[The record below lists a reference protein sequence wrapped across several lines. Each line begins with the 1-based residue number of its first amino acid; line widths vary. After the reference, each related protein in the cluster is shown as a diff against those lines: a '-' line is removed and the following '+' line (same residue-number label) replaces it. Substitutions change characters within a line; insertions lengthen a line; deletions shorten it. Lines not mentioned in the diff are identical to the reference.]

1 MIAVDRPARK
11 HTPCTENPPLS
22 HRRDA
27 TALPE
32 GVDRAAQF
40 PQVNRSRQ
48 RVARRSD
55 REHAVKPKIL
65 VVLGIMGCLPVGG
78 TGVAWNT
85 LQHLIALRR
94 LGYDVYYVEA
104 TAVWPFNATTD
115 DCTFPVTYISNL
127 LNRFGFD
134 GKWAYVA
141 AHSDNRCYGLSEL
154 QVNDLYAR
162 ADAIINLFG
171 GTILR
176 DEHMRCP
183 IRIYLETDPVVHQI
197 RIANGEQRYID
208 LVAAHTA
215 MFTWGANYGE
225 PDCGVPLGSFKYK
238 PTRSPVLLDCWDFP
252 CNPAARYFTTIGHW
266 DQSVKDLEYNGE
278 RYSWSKHCEF
288 LKILELPNRTTQEFS
303 LALAIDDPN
312 AVQML
317 EGYGWRVEDAYQVS
331 ETLEGYRNYIWGS
344 RGELTVAKDMNVRL
358 RSGWFSERSACYLA
372 AGKPVVTQ
380 ETGFSKSISTGLGL
394 CAFQKLEDIPP
405 ALEAINSDYP
415 RHSRAAKEIAAEYF
429 DAEKVLRQVMIE
441 AGL

>member
-1 MIAVDRPARK
+1 MSSETLTPLLSQRNAPLEATDSRCFESIERK
-11 HTPCTENPPLS
+11 
-22 HRRDA
+22 R
-27 TALPE
+27 
-32 GVDRAAQF
+32 
-40 PQVNRSRQ
+40 NR
-48 RVARRSD
+48 V
-55 REHAVKPKIL
+55 HAGKSKVV
-65 VVLGIMGCLPVGG
+65 VVLGIMGCLPVAG

-85 LQHLIALRR
+85 LQHLIGLRR

-115 DCTFPVTYISNL
+115 DCTFPVTYISTL
-127 LNRFGFD
+127 LNRFGFE

-154 QVNDLYAR
+154 QVKDLYAR

-208 LVAAHTA
+208 LIRAHTSL
-215 MFTWGANYGE
+215 FTWGANYGE
-225 PDCGVPLGSFKYK
+225 PDCGVPVRPFSYNR
-238 PTRSPVLLDCWDFP
+238 TRSPVLLDYWDVP
-252 CNPAARYFTTIGHW
+252 YNPAARYFTTIGHW
-266 DQSVKDLEYNGE
+266 DQSVKDLEYEGE
-278 RYSWSKHCEF
+278 RYSWSKHQEF
-288 LKILELPNRTTQEFS
+288 LKILELPRRTAQEFS
-303 LALAIDDPN
+303 LALAIDEAA

-317 EGYGWRVEDAYQVS
+317 ERHGWCVEDAYEVS
-331 ETLEGYRNYIWGS
+331 KTLESYREYIWGS

-380 ETGFSKSISTGLGL
+380 ETGFSKSLPIGLGL

-405 ALEAINSDYP
+405 AIEAINRDY
-415 RHSRAAKEIAAEYF
+415 RKHSEAAKEIAAEYF
-429 DAEKVLRQVMIE
+429 NAEKLLRQLMIE
-441 AGL
+441 AGV

>member
-1 MIAVDRPARK
+1 MVAADRPVRK
-11 HTPCTENPPLS
+11 RTPGSDIPPLS
-22 HRRDA
+22 HRKGA

-32 GVDRAAQF
+32 HVDCAAMLPHVDRSF
-40 PQVNRSRQ
+40 E
-48 RVARRSD
+48 RVEGKRD
-55 REHAVKPKIL
+55 RVHVVKPKVV
-65 VVLGIMGCLPVGG
+65 VVLGIMGCLPVAG

-127 LNRFGFD
+127 LNRFGFEN
-134 GKWAYVA
+134 KWAYVA

-154 QVNDLYAR
+154 QVKDLYSR

-197 RIANGEQRYID
+197 RIANGEQRYIN

-215 MFTWGANYGE
+215 LFTWGANYGAS
-225 PDCGVPLGSFKYK
+225 DCGVPLQSFEYK
-238 PTRSPVLLDCWDFP
+238 PTRSPVLLDCWESP

-266 DQSVKDLEYNGE
+266 DQSVKDLEYDGE
-278 RYSWSKHCEF
+278 RYSWSKHREF
-288 LKILELPNRTTQEFS
+288 LKLLELPRRTTQEFS
-303 LALAIDDPN
+303 LALAIDDP
-312 AVQML
+312 ATVQML
-317 EGYGWRVEDAYQVS
+317 KGYGWRVEDAYRIS
-331 ETLEGYRNYIWGS
+331 ETLESYRGYIWGS

-372 AGKPVVTQ
+372 AGKPVITQ
-380 ETGFSKSISTGLGL
+380 ETGFSKSIPTGLGL
-394 CAFQKLEDIPP
+394 YGFQKLEDIPP
-405 ALEAINSDYP
+405 AIEAINSDYP
-415 RHSRAAKEIAAEYF
+415 RHSQAAKEIAAEYF
-429 DAEKVLRQVMIE
+429 DAEKLLRQVTIE

>member
-1 MIAVDRPARK
+1 MPSETLTAP
-11 HTPCTENPPLS
+11 TEP
-22 HRRDA
+22 
-27 TALPE
+27 T
-32 GVDRAAQF
+32 DRAA
-40 PQVNRSRQ
+40 SRRATLDVSKPLREKRI
-48 RVARRSD
+48 RV
-55 REHAVKPKIL
+55 HATKPKVV
-65 VVLGIMGCLPVGG
+65 VVLGIMGCLPVAG

-85 LQHLIALRR
+85 LQHLIGLSR

-115 DCTFPVTYISNL
+115 DCTFPVTYIGTL
-127 LNRFGFD
+127 LNRFGFE

-141 AHSDNRCYGLSEL
+141 AHSDNRCYGLSER
-154 QVNDLYAR
+154 QVKDLYSR

-171 GTILR
+171 GTILQ

-215 MFTWGANYGE
+215 LFTWGANYGE
-225 PDCGVPLGSFKYK
+225 PDCGVPLESFKYK
-238 PTRSPVLLDCWDFP
+238 PTRSPVLLDCWESP

-266 DQSVKDLEYNGE
+266 DQSVKDLAYKGE
-278 RYSWSKHCEF
+278 CYSWSKHSEF
-288 LKILELPNRTTQEFS
+288 MKILELPGRTRQEFS
-303 LALAIDDPN
+303 LALAIDDP
-312 AVQML
+312 AAEQML
-317 EGYGWRVEDAYQVS
+317 EGYGWRVEDAYQIS
-331 ETLEGYRNYIWGS
+331 ETLESYREYIWNS

-380 ETGFSKSISTGLGL
+380 ETAFSKSIPTGLGL

-405 ALEAINSDYP
+405 AIEAINSDYR
-415 RHSRAAKEIAAEYF
+415 RHSQAAKEIAAEYF
-429 DAEKVLRQVMIE
+429 DAEKLLRQVMIE

>member
-1 MIAVDRPARK
+1 MVAADRPVRK
-11 HTPCTENPPLS
+11 RIPGSDIPPLS
-22 HRRDA
+22 HRKGA

-32 GVDRAAQF
+32 RVDRAAML
-40 PQVNRSRQ
+40 PHVDRSFK
-48 RVARRSD
+48 RVEGKRD
-55 REHAVKPKIL
+55 RVHAVKPKVV
-65 VVLGIMGCLPVGG
+65 VVLGIMGCLPVAG

-115 DCTFPVTYISNL
+115 DCTFPVAYISNL
-127 LNRFGFD
+127 LNRFGFEN
-134 GKWAYVA
+134 KWAYVA

-154 QVNDLYAR
+154 QVKDLYAR

-183 IRIYLETDPVVHQI
+183 VRIYLETDPVVHQI
-197 RIANGEQRYID
+197 RIANGEERYIN

-215 MFTWGANYGE
+215 LFTWGTNYGAS
-225 PDCGVPLGSFKYK
+225 DCRVPLQSFEYK
-238 PTRSPVLLDCWDFP
+238 PTRSPVLLDCWDSP

-266 DQSVKDLEYNGE
+266 DQSVKDLEYDGE
-278 RYSWSKHCEF
+278 RYSWSKHREF
-288 LKILELPNRTTQEFS
+288 LKLLELPRRTTQEFS
-303 LALAIDDPN
+303 LALAIDDS
-312 AVQML
+312 ATVQML
-317 EGYGWRVEDAYQVS
+317 EGYGWRVEDAYQIS
-331 ETLEGYRNYIWGS
+331 ETLESYRAYIRGS

-372 AGKPVVTQ
+372 AGKPVITQ
-380 ETGFSKSISTGLGL
+380 ETGFSKSIPTGLGL
-394 CAFQKLEDIPP
+394 YGFQKLEDIPP
-405 ALEAINSDYP
+405 AIEAINSDYP
-415 RHSRAAKEIAAEYF
+415 RHAQAAKEIAAEYF
-429 DAEKVLRQVMIE
+429 DAEKLLRQVTIE

>member
-1 MIAVDRPARK
+1 MAEIDRSSESAGRLPQPSRFFESIERK
-11 HTPCTENPPLS
+11 RNRVH
-22 HRRDA
+22 
-27 TALPE
+27 
-32 GVDRAAQF
+32 AAKSK
-40 PQVNRSRQ
+40 V
-48 RVARRSD
+48 V
-55 REHAVKPKIL
+55 
-65 VVLGIMGCLPVGG
+65 VVLGIMGCLPVAG

-115 DCTFPVTYISNL
+115 DCTFPVTYISTL
-127 LNRFGFD
+127 LNRFGFE

-162 ADAIINLFG
+162 ADAIVNLFG

-176 DEHMRCP
+176 DEHMGCP
-183 IRIYLETDPVVHQI
+183 IRIYLETDPVVHQL

-208 LVAAHTA
+208 LVGAHTA
-215 MFTWGANYGE
+215 LFTWGTNYGE
-225 PDCGVPLGSFKYK
+225 SDCGVPVEPFTYK
-238 PTRSPVLLDCWDFP
+238 TTRSPVILDFWESP

-288 LKILELPNRTTQEFS
+288 LKILELPRHTTQEFS
-303 LALAIDDPN
+303 LALAIDDPA

-317 EGYGWRVEDAYQVS
+317 EGYGWRVEDAYQIS
-331 ETLEGYRNYIWGS
+331 ESLESYREYIWGS

-372 AGKPVVTQ
+372 AGKPVITQ
-380 ETGFSKSISTGLGL
+380 ETGFSKSIPTGLGL
-394 CAFQKLEDIPP
+394 YAFQKLEDIAP
-405 ALEAINSDYP
+405 AIEAINSDYP
-415 RHSRAAKEIAAEYF
+415 RHSQAAKEIAAEYF
-429 DAEKVLRQVMIE
+429 TAEKLLRQVMIE

>member
-1 MIAVDRPARK
+1 MKKRSTRTDI
-11 HTPCTENPPLS
+11 TPLS
-22 HRRDA
+22 HRRGE

-32 GVDRAAQF
+32 AVERAAIL
-40 PQVNRSRQ
+40 PRDSRSFENVERKRD
-48 RVARRSD
+48 RV
-55 REHAVKPKIL
+55 HAVKPKVV
-65 VVLGIMGCLPVGG
+65 VVLGIMGCLPVAG

-85 LQHLIALRR
+85 LQHLIALRC

-115 DCTFPVTYISNL
+115 DCTFPVTYIDRL
-127 LNRFGFD
+127 LNRFGFE

-154 QVNDLYAR
+154 QLKDLYTR

-183 IRIYLETDPVVHQI
+183 IRIYLETDPVVHQL
-197 RIANGEQRYID
+197 RIANREQRYID

-215 MFTWGANYGE
+215 LFTWGVNYGE
-225 PDCGVPLGSFKYK
+225 PDCGVPVEPFTYK
-238 PTRSPVLLDCWDFP
+238 PTRSPVILDCWDSS

-278 RYSWSKHCEF
+278 RYSWSKHHEF
-288 LKILELPNRTTQEFS
+288 LKILDLPRRTAQEFS
-303 LALAIDDPN
+303 LALAIDEP
-312 AVQML
+312 ATVQML
-317 EGYGWRVEDAYQVS
+317 EGYGWRVEDAYEVS
-331 ETLEGYRNYIWGS
+331 QSLESYREYIWGS

-380 ETGFSKSISTGLGL
+380 ETGFSKSLPTGLGL
-394 CAFQKLEDIPP
+394 CAFEKLEDIPP
-405 ALEAINSDYP
+405 AIDAINSDYR
-415 RHSRAAKEIAAEYF
+415 RHSHAAKEIATEYF
-429 DAEKVLRQVMIE
+429 DAEKLLRRVVVE

>member
-1 MIAVDRPARK
+1 MVTADRLVRK
-11 HTPCTENPPLS
+11 RAPCTDLMPLS
-22 HRRDA
+22 HWRGA

-32 GVDRAAQF
+32 RVDPATMLPHVDR
-40 PQVNRSRQ
+40 SRENTE
-48 RVARRSD
+48 RKGHHV
-55 REHAVKPKIL
+55 HAVKPK
-65 VVLGIMGCLPVGG
+65 VVVVFGIMGCLPVAG

-127 LNRFGFD
+127 LNRFGFE

-154 QVNDLYAR
+154 QLKDLYAR

-197 RIANGEQRYID
+197 RIANREQRYID

-215 MFTWGANYGE
+215 LFTWGANYGE
-225 PDCGVPLGSFKYK
+225 PDCGVPLESFEYK
-238 PTRSPVLLDCWDFP
+238 PTRSPVLLDCWDSP

-288 LKILELPNRTTQEFS
+288 LKLLELPRRTTQDFS
-303 LALAIDDPN
+303 LALAIDDP
-312 AVQML
+312 ATVQML
-317 EGYGWRVEDAYQVS
+317 EGYRWHVEDAYQVS
-331 ETLEGYRNYIWGS
+331 ETLESYRAYIWGS

-372 AGKPVVTQ
+372 AGKPVITQ
-380 ETGFSKSISTGLGL
+380 ETGFSKSIPTGLGL
-394 CAFQKLEDIPP
+394 YGFQKLEDIPP
-405 ALEAINSDYP
+405 AIEAINSDYP
-415 RHSRAAKEIAAEYF
+415 RHSQAAKEIAAEYF
-429 DAEKVLRQVMIE
+429 DAEKLLRQVMIE

>member
-1 MIAVDRPARK
+1 MVAADRPARK
-11 HTPCTENPPLS
+11 RTPRAGITPLS
-22 HRRDA
+22 HRIGSS
-27 TALPE
+27 ALPE
-32 GVDRAAQF
+32 RVDRGAMSAH
-40 PQVNRSRQ
+40 VSRSLESIGRKRD
-48 RVARRSD
+48 RV
-55 REHAVKPKIL
+55 HVVKPKVV
-65 VVLGIMGCLPVGG
+65 VVLGIMGCLPVAG

-115 DCTFPVTYISNL
+115 DCTFPVTYIRNL

-154 QVNDLYAR
+154 QVKDLYGR

-183 IRIYLETDPVVHQI
+183 IRIYIETDPVVHQI
-197 RIANGEQRYID
+197 RIANREQRYID

-215 MFTWGANYGE
+215 LFTWGANYGE
-225 PDCGVPLGSFKYK
+225 PDCGVPLESFEYK
-238 PTRSPVLLDCWDFP
+238 PTRSPVLLDYWESP

-288 LKILELPNRTTQEFS
+288 LKILDLPRRTAQEFS
-303 LALAIDDPN
+303 LALAIDDPA

-317 EGYGWRVEDAYQVS
+317 EGYGWSVEDAYQVS
-331 ETLEGYRNYIWGS
+331 ETLESYREYIWGS

-372 AGKPVVTQ
+372 AGKPVITQ
-380 ETGFSKSISTGLGL
+380 ETGFSKSIPTGLGL
-394 CAFQKLEDIPP
+394 CAFQRLDDIPP
-405 ALEAINSDYP
+405 AVEAINSDYP
-415 RHSRAAKEIAAEYF
+415 RHSQAAKDIAAEYF
-429 DAEKVLRQVMIE
+429 DAEKLLRQVMIE